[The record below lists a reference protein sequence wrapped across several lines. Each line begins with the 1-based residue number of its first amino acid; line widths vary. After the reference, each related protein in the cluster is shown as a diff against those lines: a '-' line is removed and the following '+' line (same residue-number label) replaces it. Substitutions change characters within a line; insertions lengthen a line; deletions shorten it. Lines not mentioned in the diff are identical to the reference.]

1 MKKLSSVLLALSLSA
16 LALTGCGL
24 STDTPA
30 DTSAEETTA
39 ADGAETAAD
48 AETEAAADEAT
59 ADGDNVIKVGA
70 TSTPHGEI
78 LEFVKDKLAEQG
90 YDLQITIYDDYVLP
104 NKAVADG
111 ELDANYFQHTPYL
124 NSFNAS
130 NGTDLVSVAKIHYEP
145 FGLYGNGVT
154 SVADVAEGASIV
166 IPADD
171 SNETRALLLLQ
182 QEGLIELPEDANAN
196 DGVTTLDI
204 VDDHGY
210 NITTVQADT
219 VAAQFANSDAGSLAV
234 INGNYALAA
243 GLDINTALAVED
255 ASGDAAQTYANIIAV
270 RNGDENLPKIQAL
283 VSTLQSDDVKT
294 YIEENYN
301 GAVVAIF

>member
-16 LALTGCGL
+16 LALTGCGS

-30 DTSAEETTA
+30 DTSAEETTTA
-39 ADGAETAAD
+39 ADGAETEAAD
-48 AETEAAADEAT
+48 AETEAAA

-182 QEGLIELPEDANAN
+182 QEGLIELPEGANAN

-243 GLDINTALAVED
+243 GLDISTALAVED

>member
-16 LALTGCGL
+16 LALTGCGS

-39 ADGAETAAD
+39 ADGAETEAAD
-48 AETEAAADEAT
+48 AETEAAA

-182 QEGLIELPEDANAN
+182 QEGLIELPEGANAN

-243 GLDINTALAVED
+243 GLDISTALAVED

>member
-16 LALTGCGL
+16 LALTGCGS

-30 DTSAEETTA
+30 DTSAEET
-39 ADGAETAAD
+39 TAAD

-145 FGLYGNGVT
+145 FGLYGNGVA

-182 QEGLIELPEDANAN
+182 QEGLIELPEGANAN

-243 GLDINTALAVED
+243 GLDISTALAVED

-301 GAVVAIF
+301 GAVVSIF

>member
-16 LALTGCGL
+16 LALTGCGS

-30 DTSAEETTA
+30 DTSAEET
-39 ADGAETAAD
+39 TAAD

-182 QEGLIELPEDANAN
+182 QEGLIELPEGANAN

-243 GLDINTALAVED
+243 GLDISTALAVED

-283 VSTLQSDDVKT
+283 VSALQSDDVKT